1 MMTRGRGGSGYPPE
15 NDDVIYE
22 QPLISKES
30 KKYLWHWLQRIVT
43 FFSADRVWIEYAKE
57 RAGKSNFRLRGFCIF
72 DATDD
77 SQFESGAKMCEN
89 ATSSQH
95 LLFTAQT
102 AELISYWG
110 FEIIGHI
117 FVNIDNFIIFQNNFV
132 PKIYYDILYENV
144 YV

>member
-1 MMTRGRGGSGYPPE
+1 M
-15 NDDVIYE
+15 
-22 QPLISKES
+22 LKKE
-30 KKYLWHWLQRIVT
+30 L
-43 FFSADRVWIEYAKE
+43 
-57 RAGKSNFRLRGFCIF
+57 KSNFRLSGFCIF

-110 FEIIGHI
+110 FEIMGHI
-117 FVNIDNFIIFQNNFV
+117 LQGNTQYMYLISDHIESRRGFAVG
-132 PKIYYDILYENV
+132 LST
-144 YV
+144 